1 MKNFNDF
8 IEQAAAKVLTTE
20 SAKNCPK
27 GKYWC
32 YTDKKCKPIPS
43 GYFVGRRG
51 YLEPEEDSK
60 NKKNGNGGNGGN
72 GGGGM
77 GESFINLPLNVEIPK
92 NQTEFD
98 LGLMFRES
106 LDEDSG
112 MLFVFEDVSKKHF
125 HMKNT
130 VIPLDIAFINEYG
143 IIESIEELSPL
154 KVLPISSPTEVL
166 YALEVNRGW
175 FKKNNVNIGD
185 KVLNIN
191 SN

>member
-1 MKNFNDF
+1 MYKR
-8 IEQAAAKVLTTE
+8 Q
-20 SAKNCPK
+20 
-27 GKYWC
+27 
-32 YTDKKCKPIPS
+32 
-43 GYFVGRRG
+43 
-51 YLEPEEDSK
+51 
-60 NKKNGNGGNGGN
+60 
-72 GGGGM
+72 
-77 GESFINLPLNVEIPK
+77 FINLPLNVEIPK

-175 FKKNNVNIGD
+175 FKNNNVNVGD

-191 SN
+191 SK

>member
-1 MKNFNDF
+1 
-8 IEQAAAKVLTTE
+8 
-20 SAKNCPK
+20 
-27 GKYWC
+27 
-32 YTDKKCKPIPS
+32 
-43 GYFVGRRG
+43 
-51 YLEPEEDSK
+51 
-60 NKKNGNGGNGGN
+60 
-72 GGGGM
+72 M
-77 GESFINLPLNVEIPK
+77 GESFINLPLSVEIPK

-106 LDEDSG
+106 LEENSG

-191 SN
+191 PN